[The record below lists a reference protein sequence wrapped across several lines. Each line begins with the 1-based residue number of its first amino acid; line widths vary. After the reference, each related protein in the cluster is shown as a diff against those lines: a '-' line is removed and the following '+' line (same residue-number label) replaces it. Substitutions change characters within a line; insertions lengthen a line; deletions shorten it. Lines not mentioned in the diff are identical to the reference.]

1 MTMPRRAAPKLVKRR
16 PLCIVCRKRV
26 AQGELHFRAGPSW
39 LHIRCYD
46 QWKAQP
52 ERKRPA

>member
-1 MTMPRRAAPKLVKRR
+1 MPRRAAPKLVKRR